1 MPVAVLSV
9 LHWKEWREQGSGPV
23 YLRKAKPLDRLL
35 LDHPSQ
41 RKADAGLLHQKAHL
55 RRRIQ
60 VTGILLALIAAAL
73 GAMFFE
79 VVGAKWYPSTTP
91 DAVTISGP
99 ARVIDG
105 DTVVVAGTKCA
116 SRASTLPNSG
126 QRAARTRGS

>member
-1 MPVAVLSV
+1 LAAEDNDAPHRIQYAQRYFWGTGRFVPVAVLSV

-60 VTGILLALIAAAL
+60 ATGILLALIAAAL
-73 GAMFFE
+73 GVMFF
-79 VVGAKWYPSTTP
+79 KWL
-91 DAVTISGP
+91 VLSGIHP
-99 ARVIDG
+99 R
-105 DTVVVAGTKCA
+105 
-116 SRASTLPNSG
+116 RLL
-126 QRAARTRGS
+126 R